1 MSRIHP
7 IDLRWNAIVSDFRR
21 SGLTQA
27 DFCRQRNISLASFRY
42 HFYKPASSKPALSD
56 KHSPAS
62 PTSYKSARGDHQSST
77 SPGSP
82 KPVPSDARSSA
93 SPDHH
98 FLPVTILPDP
108 ILSITASQ
116 PHLELIL
123 SSGRRIA
130 VAPGF
135 DTQTLRRL
143 IAVVEERSCSD

>member
-1 MSRIHP
+1 MSRSRT
-7 IDLRWNAIVSDFRR
+7 IDLSWNALLNDFRR

-27 DFCRQRNISLASFRY
+27 EFCRRREISLHTFRKHLY
-42 HFYKPASSKPALSD
+42 QPLSSKPA
-56 KHSPAS
+56 
-62 PTSYKSARGDHQSST
+62 
-77 SPGSP
+77 
-82 KPVPSDARSSA
+82 PSDDRSSA
-93 SPDHH
+93 SVDHH

-123 SSGRRIA
+123 SNGRRIA

-143 IAVVEERSCSD
+143 IAVVEERPCSD

>member
-1 MSRIHP
+1 VSRIRP
-7 IDLRWNAIVSDFRR
+7 IDLRWNAIVNDFRR

-42 HFYKPASSKPALSD
+42 HFYKPASSEPVHSY

-62 PTSYKSARGDHQSST
+62 PGSS
-77 SPGSP
+77 
-82 KPVPSDARSSA
+82 KPARSDMHSPASA
-93 SPDHH
+93 NHL

-108 ILSITASQ
+108 IFSSTASQ

-123 SSGRRIA
+123 SNGRRIA

-143 IAVVEERSCSD
+143 IAAVEERPCSD

>member
-1 MSRIHP
+1 MSRIRP
-7 IDLRWNAIVSDFRR
+7 IDLRWNAVLNDFRR

-42 HFYKPASSKPALSD
+42 HFYKPASSEPARSD

-62 PTSYKSARGDHQSST
+62 PGSHKSARSDEQSST
-77 SPGSP
+77 SPGSS
-82 KPVPSDARSSA
+82 KPARSDKHSPA
-93 SPDHH
+93 SPDHQ
-98 FLPVTILPDP
+98 FLPVTIIPDP

-123 SSGRRIA
+123 SNGRRIA

-143 IAVVEERSCSD
+143 IAVVEERPCSD